1 MSKFKAV
8 ITKLNGKNIGGKP
21 TYNPISRKY
30 ECEYEYV
37 GYGSTVEIAVK
48 RVRQKAIDDG
58 RALISGEITVERKT
72 TSQSD
77 YYNGIEYRYY
87 NTFGI

>member
-8 ITKLNGKNIGGKP
+8 ITKLNGNIMGSEP
-21 TYNPISRKY
+21 VYNPDSKKY
-30 ECEYEYV
+30 ECDYEYV

-48 RVRQKAIDDG
+48 RVRQKAIEDG

-77 YYNGIEYRYY
+77 YFNGIEYRYY